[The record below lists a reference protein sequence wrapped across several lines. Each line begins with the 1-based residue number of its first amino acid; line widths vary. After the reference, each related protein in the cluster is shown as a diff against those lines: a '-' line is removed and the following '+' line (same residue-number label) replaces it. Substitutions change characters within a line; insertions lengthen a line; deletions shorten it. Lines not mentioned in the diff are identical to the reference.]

1 VIGPIVHQL
10 TQGIT
15 PEKIALTLAVGSACA
30 LFPLVGTTTV
40 LCLIVGIV
48 LRLNQPIIQIVNGLC
63 WPVHIPAILGMLRL
77 GNWLFGVPRASINM
91 RIINQMFWV
100 LWDTPRLFV
109 ERYGTIA
116 WHAIIGW
123 AVLAP
128 FWMAIVYVIAVPV
141 LREVVR
147 QRAAGTLQ
155 SDSGEPPV
163 HPVP

>member
-1 VIGPIVHQL
+1 VHQL

-30 LFPLVGTTTV
+30 LFPLVGTTTI

-48 LRLNQPIIQIVNGLC
+48 LRLNQPIIQIVNGLF

-77 GNWLFGVPRASINM
+77 GNWLFGVPRAAINM
-91 RIINQMFWV
+91 RIIMGQMFYV

-116 WHAIIGW
+116 WHAIVGW

-128 FWMAIVYVIAVPV
+128 FWIAIVYVIAVPV
-141 LREVVR
+141 LREIAR
-147 QRAAGTLQ
+147 QRAAGTLKA
-155 SDSGEPPV
+155 EPAEAPT